1 MSRRRQAAGAIV
13 ASPVL
18 VGAVTVLV
26 AIVAVFIAY
35 GANSGLPFV
44 PTYDLKVQLPS
55 GAKLVQ
61 GNEVRVGGFRVGA
74 VEQIGATRVNTNGNT
89 DDQETVALVDL
100 KLDKTV
106 EPLAKDT
113 SFAVRPRSALGLKYV
128 EVVPG
133 KAKETFAPGST
144 VRVGNGGV
152 DSEPPLELE
161 DVLSTFDAKTREAT
175 KTGLEGF
182 GSGLAGRGQSINE
195 TVREL
200 NPLLRSLTP
209 VMRNLSDPDTELEGF
224 FRGLGRAAGEVAPVA
239 STNAALFGNMA
250 DTFAAMTRSPQA
262 LQDTISEGVP
272 TQEQAIRSFRFQ
284 EPFLRDFADLSRRL
298 RPAARELPRSL
309 PPLNRAL
316 LVGRDVLPR
325 TVELS
330 NRLRS
335 TLNALDDLGENPN
348 TLLAINDLDLALRA
362 ARPGLD
368 YVTPYQTVC
377 NNAIYFLSPLGTHIS
392 DTVAGGT
399 VQRVQLK
406 LANPAQPNALTTR
419 SAARPADVQPGQ
431 NNKQAGPNPPATLHG
446 NPDAPAVDANGN
458 ADCEVGQ
465 TGYVDRWFPNGRYGP
480 NEQGGRKVALGSDL
494 PGLRGGTYKSRQLG
508 IDNLSDVP

>member
-1 MSRRRQAAGAIV
+1 
-13 ASPVL
+13 VL

-55 GAKLVQ
+55 GAKLVT

-74 VEQIGATRVNTNGNT
+74 VEKIGATRVNTNGNT
-89 DDQETVALVDL
+89 DDQESVAVVDL

-113 SFAVRPRSALGLKYV
+113 SFTVRPRSALGLKYV

-133 KAKETFAPGST
+133 KEKETFAPGST
-144 VRVGNGGV
+144 VQVGNGGV
-152 DSEPPLELE
+152 DSEPPIELE
-161 DVLSTFDAKTREAT
+161 DVLSSFDAKTREAA

-195 TVREL
+195 AVREL
-200 NPLLRSLTP
+200 NPFLRSLTP
-209 VMRNLSDPDTELEGF
+209 VMRNLSDPDTELAGF
-224 FRGLGRAAGEVAPVA
+224 FQGLGRAAGEVAPVA
-239 STNAALFGNMA
+239 STQAELFGNMA
-250 DTFAAMTRSPQA
+250 DTFAAITRTPEA
-262 LQDTISEGVP
+262 VQDSITEGVP
-272 TQEQAIRSFRFQ
+272 TQIQAIRSFRFQ

-298 RPAARELPRSL
+298 RPAARQLPRSL
-309 PPLNRAL
+309 PPINRAL

-330 NRLRS
+330 NRLRG
-335 TLNALDDLGENPN
+335 TFNALDDLGENPN
-348 TLLAINDLDLALRA
+348 TLLAINDLDLLVRA
-362 ARPGLD
+362 GKPGLD

-377 NNAIYFLSPLGTHIS
+377 NYAVYFLNPLGTHIS
-392 DTVAGGT
+392 TPTSDGAGT
-399 VQRVQLK
+399 LQRVQLK
-406 LANPAQPNALTTR
+406 VANPEQRNALTAR
-419 SAARPADVQPGQ
+419 SAARPVDIEPGQ
-431 NNKQAGPNPPATLHG
+431 DNKEPGPNPPATLHG
-446 NPDAPAVDANGN
+446 NPDAPAIDKNGN

-465 TGYVDRWFPNGRYGP
+465 TGYVDRFFPDGRYGP
-480 NEQGGRKVALGSDL
+480 NELGGRKVALGSDL
-494 PGLRGGTYKSRQLG
+494 PGLRGGTYKSRELG
-508 IDNLSDVP
+508 IDNLNDVP

>member
-44 PTYDLKVQLPS
+44 PTYDLKVELPS

-74 VEQIGATRVNTNGNT
+74 VEQIGATRVTSNSSE
-89 DDQETVALVDL
+89 DLETVAVVDL

-113 SFAVRPRSALGLKYV
+113 SFTVRPRSALGLKYL

-133 KAKETFAPGST
+133 KSKETFAPGST
-144 VRVGNGGV
+144 VKVGNGGV
-152 DSEPPLELE
+152 DAEPPLELE
-161 DVLSTFDAKTREAT
+161 DVLSTFDAKTREAS
-175 KTGLEGF
+175 KVGLDGF

-195 TVREL
+195 AIREF
-200 NPLLRSLTP
+200 NPLLRALVP
-209 VMRNLSDPDTELEGF
+209 VMRNLSDPDTELRGF
-224 FRGLGRAAGEVAPVA
+224 FQGLGRAAGEVAPVA
-239 STNAALFGNMA
+239 STQAELFANMA
-250 DTFAAMTRSPQA
+250 DTFAAMTRSPEA
-262 LQDTISEGVP
+262 LRDSITEGVP
-272 TQEQAIRSFRFQ
+272 TQVQAIRSFRFQ
-284 EPFLRDFADLSRRL
+284 LPFLRDFADLSRRL
-298 RPAARELPRSL
+298 RPAARQLPRSL

-330 NRLRS
+330 NRLRG
-335 TLNALDDLGENPN
+335 TFNALDDLGENPN
-348 TLLAINDLDLALRA
+348 TLLAIRDLDVLVRA
-362 ARPGLD
+362 GKPGLQ
-368 YVTPYQTVC
+368 YVAPYQTVC
-377 NNAIYFLSPLGTHIS
+377 NYAVYFLNPLGTHIS
-392 DTVAGGT
+392 TPAGGGT
-399 VQRVQLK
+399 LQRVQLK
-406 LANPAQPNALTTR
+406 FANPAQPNALTTR
-419 SAARPADVQPGQ
+419 SAARPADVAPGQ
-431 NNKQAGPNPPATLHG
+431 DNKQPGPNPPATLHG
-446 NPDAPAVDANGN
+446 NPDAPAIDRRGN
-458 ADCEVGQ
+458 ADCEAGQ
-465 TGYVDRWFPNGRYGP
+465 TGYVDRWTPNSRYGP
-480 NEQGGRKVALGSDL
+480 NEQGGRKVAAGSDI
-494 PGLRGGTYKSRQLG
+494 PGLRGGTYKARELG